1 MSKWI
6 GIVTLTGAAF
16 LLVGSALAQSQTPPA
31 QTPAERDMRSESGS
45 VRPLPP
51 PSPPVPMVRR
61 GKAANRANQD
71 VQAPRDNQDVQAPR
85 GNQDVQAPRG
95 NQDVQAPRGNQ
106 DVQAPRGNQD
116 VQAPRGNQDVQ
127 APRGNQDVQ
136 APREN
141 QDAQAPRSIRSKN
154 ARDNQDVQSRRM
166 SSMGNG
172 QDVRAAQEAL
182 KSKGFDPGELD
193 GRMGPH
199 TKAAISEFQR
209 SAGLRETGRF
219 DQATRSQLGVG
230 SSDTSDSSS
239 PSQPANRPS
248 GR

>member
-1 MSKWI
+1 
-6 GIVTLTGAAF
+6 
-16 LLVGSALAQSQTPPA
+16 
-31 QTPAERDMRSESGS
+31 
-45 VRPLPP
+45 
-51 PSPPVPMVRR
+51 MVRR

-71 VQAPRDNQDVQAPR
+71 VQAPRD
-85 GNQDVQAPRG
+85 
-95 NQDVQAPRGNQ
+95 
-106 DVQAPRGNQD
+106 NQD

-154 ARDNQDVQSRRM
+154 ARDNQDVQSPRM

>member
-31 QTPAERDMRSESGS
+31 QTPTERDMRSESGS

-95 NQDVQAPRGNQ
+95 NQDVQAPR
-106 DVQAPRGNQD
+106 
-116 VQAPRGNQDVQ
+116 
-127 APRGNQDVQ
+127 
-136 APREN
+136 EN

-154 ARDNQDVQSRRM
+154 ARDNQDVQSPRM

-209 SAGLRETGRF
+209 STGLRETGRF

>member
-31 QTPAERDMRSESGS
+31 QTPTERDMRSESGS

-95 NQDVQAPRGNQ
+95 NQDVQAPR
-106 DVQAPRGNQD
+106 
-116 VQAPRGNQDVQ
+116 
-127 APRGNQDVQ
+127 
-136 APREN
+136 EN
-141 QDAQAPRSIRSKN
+141 QDAQTPRSIRSKN
-154 ARDNQDVQSRRM
+154 ARDNQDVQSPRM
-166 SSMGNG
+166 SSMGIG

-193 GRMGPH
+193 GRMGPR

>member
-1 MSKWI
+1 MLGEASSKEQPMSKWI

-31 QTPAERDMRSESGS
+31 QTPTERDMRSESGS

-61 GKAANRANQD
+61 GKAANRSNQD
-71 VQAPRDNQDVQAPR
+71 VEAPRD
-85 GNQDVQAPRG
+85 
-95 NQDVQAPRGNQ
+95 
-106 DVQAPRGNQD
+106 
-116 VQAPRGNQDVQ
+116 NQDVQ

-154 ARDNQDVQSRRM
+154 ARDNQDVQSPRM

-239 PSQPANRPS
+239 PSQPANRLS

>member
-31 QTPAERDMRSESGS
+31 QTPTERDMRSESGS

-71 VQAPRDNQDVQAPR
+71 VQAPRD
-85 GNQDVQAPRG
+85 
-95 NQDVQAPRGNQ
+95 
-106 DVQAPRGNQD
+106 NQD

-219 DQATRSQLGVG
+219 DQATRSQLGVA

>member
-1 MSKWI
+1 MSKRI

-31 QTPAERDMRSESGS
+31 QTPTERDMRLESGS

-51 PSPPVPMVRR
+51 PSPPLPMVRG

-95 NQDVQAPRGNQ
+95 NQDVQAPR
-106 DVQAPRGNQD
+106 
-116 VQAPRGNQDVQ
+116 
-127 APRGNQDVQ
+127 
-136 APREN
+136 EN
-141 QDAQAPRSIRSKN
+141 QDAQAPRSIRNKN
-154 ARDNQDVQSRRM
+154 ARDNQDVQAPRM
-166 SSMGNG
+166 SRMGNG

-219 DQATRSQLGVG
+219 DQATKSQLGIH
-230 SSDTSDSSS
+230 
-239 PSQPANRPS
+239 
-248 GR
+248 

>member
-31 QTPAERDMRSESGS
+31 QTPTERDMRSESGS

-95 NQDVQAPRGNQ
+95 NQDVQAPR
-106 DVQAPRGNQD
+106 
-116 VQAPRGNQDVQ
+116 
-127 APRGNQDVQ
+127 
-136 APREN
+136 EN
-141 QDAQAPRSIRSKN
+141 QDAQTPRSIRSKN
-154 ARDNQDVQSRRM
+154 ARDNQDVQSPRM
-166 SSMGNG
+166 SSMGNA

-193 GRMGPH
+193 GRMGPR

>member
-31 QTPAERDMRSESGS
+31 QTPTERDMRSESGS

-95 NQDVQAPRGNQ
+95 NQDVQAPR
-106 DVQAPRGNQD
+106 
-116 VQAPRGNQDVQ
+116 
-127 APRGNQDVQ
+127 
-136 APREN
+136 EN
-141 QDAQAPRSIRSKN
+141 HDAQAPRSIRSKN
-154 ARDNQDVQSRRM
+154 ARDNQDVQSPRM

-248 GR
+248 GH

>member
-85 GNQDVQAPRG
+85 GNQDVQAPPG

-106 DVQAPRGNQD
+106 DVQAPR
-116 VQAPRGNQDVQ
+116 
-127 APRGNQDVQ
+127 
-136 APREN
+136 
-141 QDAQAPRSIRSKN
+141 SIRSKN
-154 ARDNQDVQSRRM
+154 ARDNQDVQAPRM

-199 TKAAISEFQR
+199 TKTAISEFQR

>member
-31 QTPAERDMRSESGS
+31 QTPTERDMRSESGS

-85 GNQDVQAPRG
+85 GNQDVQAP
-95 NQDVQAPRGNQ
+95 P
-106 DVQAPRGNQD
+106 
-116 VQAPRGNQDVQ
+116 GNQDVQ

-154 ARDNQDVQSRRM
+154 ARDNQDVQSPRM

-219 DQATRSQLGVG
+219 DQATRSQLGVA

>member
-1 MSKWI
+1 MLGEASSKEQPKSKWI

-31 QTPAERDMRSESGS
+31 QTPTERDMRSESGS

-61 GKAANRANQD
+61 GKAANRSNQD
-71 VQAPRDNQDVQAPR
+71 VE
-85 GNQDVQAPRG
+85 
-95 NQDVQAPRGNQ
+95 
-106 DVQAPRGNQD
+106 
-116 VQAPRGNQDVQ
+116 

-154 ARDNQDVQSRRM
+154 ARDNQDVQAPRM

-182 KSKGFDPGELD
+182 KSKGFDPGGLD
-193 GRMGPH
+193 GRMGP
-199 TKAAISEFQR
+199 
-209 SAGLRETGRF
+209 
-219 DQATRSQLGVG
+219 
-230 SSDTSDSSS
+230 
-239 PSQPANRPS
+239 
-248 GR
+248 

>member
-1 MSKWI
+1 MLGEASSKEQPKSKWI

-31 QTPAERDMRSESGS
+31 QTPTERDMRSESGL

-95 NQDVQAPRGNQ
+95 NQDVQAPR
-106 DVQAPRGNQD
+106 
-116 VQAPRGNQDVQ
+116 
-127 APRGNQDVQ
+127 
-136 APREN
+136 EN

-154 ARDNQDVQSRRM
+154 ARDNQDVQSPRM

-230 SSDTSDSSS
+230 SSDTSESSS

>member
-31 QTPAERDMRSESGS
+31 QTPTERDMRSESGS

-85 GNQDVQAPRG
+85 GNQDVQAP
-95 NQDVQAPRGNQ
+95 P
-106 DVQAPRGNQD
+106 
-116 VQAPRGNQDVQ
+116 
-127 APRGNQDVQ
+127 GNQDVQ

-154 ARDNQDVQSRRM
+154 ARDNQDVQSPRM

-248 GR
+248 GH

>member
-31 QTPAERDMRSESGS
+31 QTPTERDMRSESGS

-71 VQAPRDNQDVQAPR
+71 VQAPRD
-85 GNQDVQAPRG
+85 
-95 NQDVQAPRGNQ
+95 
-106 DVQAPRGNQD
+106 NQD

>member
-31 QTPAERDMRSESGS
+31 QTPTERDMRSESGS

-95 NQDVQAPRGNQ
+95 NQDVQAPR
-106 DVQAPRGNQD
+106 
-116 VQAPRGNQDVQ
+116 
-127 APRGNQDVQ
+127 
-136 APREN
+136 EN
-141 QDAQAPRSIRSKN
+141 QDAQTPRSIRSKN
-154 ARDNQDVQSRRM
+154 ARDNQDVQSPRM
-166 SSMGNG
+166 SSMGNA

-219 DQATRSQLGVG
+219 DQATRSQLGVA

>member
-31 QTPAERDMRSESGS
+31 QTPTERDMRSESGS

-95 NQDVQAPRGNQ
+95 NQDVQAPR
-106 DVQAPRGNQD
+106 
-116 VQAPRGNQDVQ
+116 
-127 APRGNQDVQ
+127 
-136 APREN
+136 EN

-154 ARDNQDVQSRRM
+154 ARDNKAVQSPRM

-193 GRMGPH
+193 GRMGPR

-219 DQATRSQLGVG
+219 DQATRSQLGVA

>member
-31 QTPAERDMRSESGS
+31 QTPTERDMRSESGS

-85 GNQDVQAPRG
+85 GNQDVQAP
-95 NQDVQAPRGNQ
+95 P
-106 DVQAPRGNQD
+106 
-116 VQAPRGNQDVQ
+116 GNQDVQ

-154 ARDNQDVQSRRM
+154 ARDNQDVQSPRM

-219 DQATRSQLGVG
+219 DQATGASWVSAPATRATPAARVSRQTDRVG
-230 SSDTSDSSS
+230 
-239 PSQPANRPS
+239 
-248 GR
+248 

>member
-31 QTPAERDMRSESGS
+31 QTPTERDMRSESGS

-116 VQAPRGNQDVQ
+116 VQAPR
-127 APRGNQDVQ
+127 
-136 APREN
+136 EN
-141 QDAQAPRSIRSKN
+141 HDAQAPRSIRSKN
-154 ARDNQDVQSRRM
+154 ARDNQDVQSPRM

-199 TKAAISEFQR
+199 TKTAISEFQR

>member
-31 QTPAERDMRSESGS
+31 QTPTERDMRSESGS

-95 NQDVQAPRGNQ
+95 NQDVQAPR
-106 DVQAPRGNQD
+106 
-116 VQAPRGNQDVQ
+116 
-127 APRGNQDVQ
+127 
-136 APREN
+136 EN

-154 ARDNQDVQSRRM
+154 ARDNQDVQSPRM

-239 PSQPANRPS
+239 PSQPANQPS
-248 GR
+248 GH

>member
-1 MSKWI
+1 MSKRI

-31 QTPAERDMRSESGS
+31 QTPTERDMRSESGS

-95 NQDVQAPRGNQ
+95 NQDVQAPR
-106 DVQAPRGNQD
+106 
-116 VQAPRGNQDVQ
+116 
-127 APRGNQDVQ
+127 
-136 APREN
+136 EN

-154 ARDNQDVQSRRM
+154 ARDNQDVQSPRM

-248 GR
+248 GH

>member
-31 QTPAERDMRSESGS
+31 QTPTERDMRSESGS

-71 VQAPRDNQDVQAPR
+71 VQAPRDNQDVQSP
-85 GNQDVQAPRG
+85 
-95 NQDVQAPRGNQ
+95 
-106 DVQAPRGNQD
+106 
-116 VQAPRGNQDVQ
+116 
-127 APRGNQDVQ
+127 
-136 APREN
+136 
-141 QDAQAPRSIRSKN
+141 
-154 ARDNQDVQSRRM
+154 RM

-219 DQATRSQLGVG
+219 DQATGASWVSAPATRATPAARVSRQTDRVG
-230 SSDTSDSSS
+230 
-239 PSQPANRPS
+239 
-248 GR
+248 

>member
-31 QTPAERDMRSESGS
+31 QTPTERDMRSESGS

-51 PSPPVPMVRR
+51 PSPPLPMVRR
-61 GKAANRANQD
+61 GKAANRA
-71 VQAPRDNQDVQAPR
+71 
-85 GNQDVQAPRG
+85 
-95 NQDVQAPRGNQ
+95 
-106 DVQAPRGNQD
+106 NQD

-141 QDAQAPRSIRSKN
+141 QDAQVPRSIRSKN
-154 ARDNQDVQSRRM
+154 ARDNQDVQSPRM

-172 QDVRAAQEAL
+172 QDVRAAQGAL

-230 SSDTSDSSS
+230 SSD
-239 PSQPANRPS
+239 
-248 GR
+248 

>member
-1 MSKWI
+1 MPTLGEPSSKEQPMSKWI

-31 QTPAERDMRSESGS
+31 QTPTERDMRSESGS

-85 GNQDVQAPRG
+85 
-95 NQDVQAPRGNQ
+95 
-106 DVQAPRGNQD
+106 
-116 VQAPRGNQDVQ
+116 
-127 APRGNQDVQ
+127 
-136 APREN
+136 EN
-141 QDAQAPRSIRSKN
+141 HDAQAPRSIRSKN
-154 ARDNQDVQSRRM
+154 ARDNQDVQSPRM
-166 SSMGNG
+166 SSMGIG

-193 GRMGPH
+193 GRMGPR